1 MMSYEYETSQEE
13 NIMNPCQLEQV
24 ARQRHAEVCRSA
36 ESGRMHAID
45 RSQRTG
51 LRHRTGRAMA
61 AIGLRSG
68 STSGAV

>member
-1 MMSYEYETSQEE
+1 
-13 NIMNPCQLEQV
+13 MNPCQLEQV

-36 ESGRMHAID
+36 ESGRMYAVD
-45 RSQRTG
+45 RSRTG

>member
-1 MMSYEYETSQEE
+1 MMSYELEASQEE

-45 RSQRTG
+45 RSRTG